1 MFTKYLI
8 AFLLTGLSLQAIAQP
23 GGNGKPNE
31 SFCDSLQLIVKNT
44 SDGFANYRYNER
56 ADGAAMIYNTTL
68 PIPGFDQKLVQTGPV
83 KAYKQSA
90 TVVVP
95 CFVAAKNFTDL
106 IAAYQFYTNTKK
118 RLQNCLR
125 PTAQDSLLKP
135 GFTRNTSFLLRNP
148 EKDGLITAEI
158 ILMSD
163 KDSQTVFF
171 RVFNNKASLQKGNM
185 KTVPVITNPVVTTPA
200 KEPTKDP
207 VKDPVTN
214 PVVTNPVVTNPVA
227 TNSDKNHYEEML
239 PFIQALIQYA
249 PNNFIAIRERKL
261 TNQNWENT
269 FTSTLSY
276 KKFTNPVI
284 EYITDNFWNRYNT
297 RMFFN
302 NETAALQEYNKIVA
316 QVQSCSTTISIQQYD
331 TRYSTATD
339 KSWYY
344 QTGKRDSDGKFYKG
358 ILNLSVSKAT
368 TGDGYYINLLFSKKE
383 G

>member
-8 AFLLTGLSLQAIAQP
+8 AFFLTALGLKAHAQP
-23 GGNGKPNE
+23 GTNGKPNE
-31 SFCDSLQLIVKNT
+31 FFCDSVNLIIKN
-44 SDGFANYRYNER
+44 SANGFADYRYNER
-56 ADGAAMIYNTTL
+56 TDGATMIYNTTL
-68 PIPGFDQKLVQTGPV
+68 SISNFDQKLVQTGSV
-83 KAYKQSA
+83 KPYKQSSPII
-90 TVVVP
+90 VP
-95 CFVAAKNFTDL
+95 CYVAAKNFTDL

-118 RLQNCLR
+118 KLQNCLK
-125 PTAQDSLLKP
+125 PTGQDSLLKP
-135 GFTRNTSFLLRNP
+135 GYTRNTSFQVRNP

-171 RVFNNKASLQKGNM
+171 RVFHNKASLQKGNM
-185 KTVPVITNPVVTTPA
+185 KTAPLINPVVTKPV
-200 KEPTKDP
+200 KDP

-214 PVVTNPVVTNPVA
+214 PVVTNPVVTAPVA
-227 TNSDKNHYEEML
+227 TNTDKNHYEEML
-239 PFIQALIQYA
+239 PFLQALIQYA
-249 PNNFIAIRERKL
+249 PNNFVAVRDRRL
-261 TNQNWENT
+261 TNQVWDIT
-269 FTSTLSY
+269 YTSSLSF

-297 RMFFN
+297 RLFFN

-316 QVQSCSTTISIQQYD
+316 QIQSCATTITIQQYD
-331 TRYSTATD
+331 TRYSTTTD

-358 ILNLSVSKAT
+358 ILNVSVSKAT
-368 TGDGYYINLLFSKKE
+368 SGDGYYISLLFSKKQ